1 MKQIHGHIIRI
12 NYDITTCDAV
22 GRTSEYRL
30 IEGSLY
36 IAPVQSANKHLAI
49 DSGDYLCTK
58 NLRAFITPWLDAS
71 QPVHRYHVSRDISA

>member
-12 NYDITTCDAV
+12 NYDISTCGAV

-36 IAPVQSANKHLAI
+36 IAPVQSTNKHLAI
-49 DSGDYLCTK
+49 DSCDYLCTK
-58 NLRAFITPWLDAS
+58 SLRAFITPWLDAC
-71 QPVHRYHVSRDISA
+71 QPVDRYHVSRDIRA